1 MRGPHPRETEMN
13 QCVVELIVPTLH
25 TRTSNCP
32 TQLGAVQR
40 ITEGENVYPLVPW
53 AELRRRVGL
62 FKVSTAVPWKEKYRH
77 TDAQTLAF
85 VCLCEM
91 FFTPYLTPKL
101 SVVGLCARD
110 ILYDHLLLSEG
121 FVLENLISAIFT

>member
-1 MRGPHPRETEMN
+1 MTY
-13 QCVVELIVPTLH
+13 VPILLPATLY
-25 TRTSNCP
+25 
-32 TQLGAVQR
+32 
-40 ITEGENVYPLVPW
+40 YPLVPW

-62 FKVSTAVPWKEKYRH
+62 LKVSTAVPREEKYRH

-91 FFTPYLTPKL
+91 FFTPKL
-101 SVVGLCARD
+101 SVIGLCARD

-121 FVLENLISAIFT
+121 FVLANLISAMKAIICQID